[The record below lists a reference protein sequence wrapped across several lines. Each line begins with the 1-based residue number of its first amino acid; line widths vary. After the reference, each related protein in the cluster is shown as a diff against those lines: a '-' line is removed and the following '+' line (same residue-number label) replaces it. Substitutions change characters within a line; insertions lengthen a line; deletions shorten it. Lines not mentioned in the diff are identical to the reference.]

1 MEGLRFRSGLRR
13 NKMTKIAVY
22 PGSFDP
28 ITNGHLDIIQRAS
41 KVFEKVIVAVI
52 ENPDKKNS
60 LFTVDERVELI
71 KKVTADLDNVETE
84 SFKGLT
90 VNYMKQKNATVIIRG
105 LRAVSDF
112 EFELQMASIN
122 HKLEPEVETLFMMTN
137 SKYSYLSSSAVKQ
150 VAMYGGCIKELVP
163 HEIIKD
169 VTMKYKDQYS
179 KRNS

>member
-1 MEGLRFRSGLRR
+1 MGEQRFRFGLRR
-13 NKMTKIAVY
+13 NKMTRIAVY

-41 KVFEKVIVAVI
+41 KVFDRVIVAVI
-52 ENPDKKNS
+52 ENPEKKGS
-60 LFTVDERVELI
+60 LFSIEERVNLI
-71 KKVTADLDNVETE
+71 KKVTNNLPNVEAE
-84 SFKGLT
+84 SFRGLT
-90 VNYMKQKNATVIIRG
+90 VNYVREKKANVIIRG

-122 HKLEPEVETLFMMTN
+122 NKLDNKIETLFMMTN

-163 HEIIKD
+163 DDIVKD
-169 VTMKYKDQYS
+169 VIRKYKSNY
-179 KRNS
+179 NNI